1 MVEAAPDE
9 LTPLR
14 LLGGLGMLLACQ
26 LAGEAAVALVR
37 SQLPHTTFPGPVAG
51 MFILLCMLLLRRQ
64 PAIATI
70 KVGDSLLGVLS
81 LLFVPSAVGIV
92 QHVGLLASW
101 GPQLIVAVLASTLL
115 TLLITVAT
123 YLLAAQWIGDE
134 T

>member
-37 SQLPHTTFPGPVAG
+37 SQLPHMTFPGPVAG